1 MTRNISLLLFTF
13 VITLLGGN
21 SAWAQTYI
29 GNVDNTTEYGQAT
42 SQEYNLGQ
50 DQKLHLEFTNYS
62 DKAENYH
69 NWLLMITGIDNN
81 EVVLRADDWWWCG
94 GYNKDDNDWW
104 KFTSYTS
111 SFDWTNFKNDMDGA
125 SVIIDVSTIQVG
137 DYSHVVIKTNSTNND
152 RNYIETFK
160 LFHGVGDIKVKVS
173 VDHSHITTPTYTITN
188 NASEFYD
195 FTNASSL
202 NSRFV
207 GVGGGT
213 GSWGFVSGQGYKN
226 STSGTRQFQ
235 IMNLHNG
242 DQVTITYSGNSG
254 TFNSTNAKDIN
265 GSFISRY
272 GSLISDQPF
281 YMTADGTLE
290 VNIPRNLYI
299 KSVEINKE
307 WSGSVTPT
315 VVFTTPSPNST
326 IQMTVGQSYES
337 VVTTNPTQATPV
349 YTSSNTG
356 VATVDV
362 YGRVTAVGVGNA
374 TITANL
380 TVNNTNATSSSF
392 NVEVSST
399 TTTNT
404 DYDFQVYQ
412 KNVNNTWTDCV
423 NDTNYD
429 IEWWGYTINRDGI
442 DITPMKYSNYN
453 FTSSHISH
461 PNTPTSDSATDLETH
476 NDPYRIGVSDWG
488 WYLRVNG
495 DGTRGMYNHTGKTST
510 FYILRLHNGDKI
522 KITYSDGSCT
532 ASSLNLRAYNSSTQK
547 YEDVALGGSIANN
560 TYYVVTSDGY
570 AKIGV
575 SEGTYIQH
583 LQIQREGN
591 PAMSFSPSSTAYE
604 LTSLNFT
611 EPTLITQP
619 AGIGVTYSS
628 SDETI
633 AKMGSED
640 GGPSDVM
647 FIRPGNVTITA
658 TATIGGSEYSASY
671 TILVKADD
679 ALFVAKDEHSAE
691 FPLFNSYKNAD
702 NVGVLAIDATTF
714 KAIPFM
720 TMEFGNGSDI
730 ALVRDFSNVSDYHSS
745 MLLDADGIQ
754 HMNYT
759 PTLEGGIDRMKPT
772 SGTFY
777 VFKPA
782 LSGVLTIQG
791 VKRSG
796 KTNTVVLVDA
806 DATSGTTTTHNAFA
820 GEAHKVTYAITS
832 TSNITSGTTVNVND
846 GGTLVATLTFG
857 EVRPEGN
864 TEEGYYK
871 DFTCKADASLS
882 GYSHCTEGNNVNG
895 NLRGGTFY
903 TIVPKFD
910 GQIEIAVI
918 LNAGKNFYILE
929 DGIALNNYNG
939 ITVDSKY
946 KGLYTFDVKA
956 NKSYKFYASGSTL
969 GFYGF
974 KFSNN
979 KTYTSYPIVKTLSF
993 NDNSHVAIEEE
1004 IDLVGGHTY
1013 YLYGDNNLTNGGD
1026 RQVFYLHGFTYT
1038 TNFKFP
1044 YKGVVMDG
1052 RSNTVD
1058 ALGYYHVP
1066 VASTYTATVSGGA
1079 TYSIEYKDKDGKT
1092 QATAAT
1098 VNESGVVSNIS
1109 EPGSYIVTA
1118 SVESNGQTYK
1128 TYYVLTVPYSLSTE
1142 STDRISWKFNGGK
1155 MENREQLNANADDWA
1170 VYYKVRM
1177 YNTQT
1182 RALEYINV
1190 PVRANGIG
1198 VLGDNARY
1206 FDNTAGLL
1214 FKANAHDF
1222 GTTSKDLNEEATL
1235 SDKLKADPTQLEENK
1250 YITIYNGTSM
1260 TIPNLKAGQYVRVKW
1275 SRYSQNNGDQV
1286 TVHNVTDLNG
1296 TDMDGHSISI
1306 GAGGRVQDNGG
1317 TGYHEFKV
1325 AADGDVTFTASQ
1337 DGWINIY
1344 EVDVANQFIP
1354 TNLRLQ
1360 TVDNT
1365 AEAGSVGS
1373 TLSFIR
1379 KDSGGSSITN
1389 EYTTAYGRILCQS
1402 NVGISYYIKGDPNNN
1417 TTGSRTGTLNTSN
1430 CTVSSNTL
1438 NLGATGHGRFTL
1450 VQEGKIGNY
1459 VLDRN
1464 EYEIKVYEYNYP
1476 TLSYPRTWNME
1487 NMSTATGTALVADS
1501 SLVDGGGNYKTW
1513 KKADTNMFKLTLE
1526 PENVIA
1532 WTTKSSINGS
1542 ATAISEL
1549 NGLGIRP
1556 ADITK
1561 TNSIV
1566 LGSNN
1571 TGIELSSTETQILT
1585 VPSVASGTTAYI
1597 RVKNGSAPSVS
1608 AQYADGTEATLHTIV
1623 DNVSDYSTYYVD
1635 GADKDID
1642 FYLKDV
1648 TVMQTA
1654 VSIDTKAI
1662 SAAGYATEA
1671 RSYPV
1676 DYNMTQ
1682 TFLGQDFV
1690 AYKITGVSDNK
1701 VISTRVHYVPANAG
1715 VMITGNVTSAIIR
1728 PLFTTDVNREA
1739 SNMDGNLLVGLI
1751 TGVAV
1756 DQTTVDGGTTYYNYI
1771 LANKG
1776 YKVTENGDAHTVTN
1790 EEVTG
1795 LGYYLLY
1802 KSGTVLEDNTTYT
1815 PTALKNNSAYLRL
1828 NSFQAIHQS
1837 LNSGSNAPTFCFFLD
1852 FNEATAIDGIPVD
1865 SSTRIRGEEGVYYT
1879 LQGVR
1884 VEHPGKGLY
1893 IYNGRKVFIK

>member
-1 MTRNISLLLFTF
+1 MTRNISLLFITF
-13 VITLLGGN
+13 VISLLGGN
-21 SAWAQTYI
+21 SAWAQSYI
-29 GNVDNTTEYGQAT
+29 GNVDNTTEYGQAAST
-42 SQEYNLGQ
+42 EYTLTQNK
-50 DQKLHLEFTNYS
+50 KLHLEFTNYS

-69 NWLLMITGIDNN
+69 NWLLMISGIDDN
-81 EVVLRADDWWWCG
+81 ELVLRADDWWWCG

-125 SVIIDVSTIQVG
+125 SVIIDISTIQVG
-137 DYSHVVIKTNSTNND
+137 NYSHVVIKTNSYNNG
-152 RNYIETFK
+152 RNYIETLK
-160 LFHGVGDIKVKVS
+160 LLHGVGDIKVKVS
-173 VDHSHITTPTYTITN
+173 VDHSHITTPIATITD

-202 NSRFV
+202 DSRFV

-226 STSGTRQFQ
+226 GTSGTRQFR
-235 IMNLHNG
+235 INNLHNG
-242 DQVTITYSGNSG
+242 DQVTITYSDNSG

-307 WSGSVTPT
+307 WSGSITPT
-315 VVFTTPSPNST
+315 VAFTTPSPNST
-326 IQMTVGQSYES
+326 IEMTVGQSYES

-349 YTSSNTG
+349 YTSSNTS

-362 YGRVTAVGVGNA
+362 YGRVTAVGAGNA
-374 TITANL
+374 RITATL
-380 TVNNTNATSSSF
+380 TVNNQSANAYYDLT
-392 NVEVSST
+392 VSSIT
-399 TTTNT
+399 TVSS

-412 KNVNNTWTDCV
+412 NKVDNTWTDCV
-423 NDTNYD
+423 NGTNYD
-429 IEWWGYTINRDGI
+429 IDWWGYTINRDGI

-453 FTSSHISH
+453 FTYAHISH

-488 WYLRVNG
+488 WYLRVDT
-495 DGTRGMYNHTGKTST
+495 DGSKRGMYNNTGKTST

-575 SEGTYIQH
+575 SQGTYIQH

-633 AKMGSED
+633 AKLGSED

-658 TATIGGSEYSASY
+658 TAIIGGEEKTASY

-679 ALFVAKDEHSAE
+679 ALFVATDDHTAE
-691 FPLFNSYKNAD
+691 FPLYNSYKNAD

-720 TMEFGNGSDI
+720 TMEFGNGNDI
-730 ALVRDFSNVSDYHSS
+730 ALVRDFSGVTDYHSS
-745 MLLDADGIQ
+745 MLLDANGVQ

-759 PTLEGGIDRMKPT
+759 PTQEGEVFRMKPT
-772 SGTFY
+772 SGTDY

-791 VKRSG
+791 VKRSD
-796 KTNTVVLVDA
+796 KNNTVVLVDA

-820 GEAHKVTYAITS
+820 GEAHEVTYAIPN

-846 GGTLVATLTFG
+846 GVTLVATLTFG

-864 TEEGYYK
+864 TEADYYK

-882 GYSHCTEGNNVNG
+882 GYSFCTEGNDVNG

-918 LNAGKNFYILE
+918 LNADKYFYILE

-939 ITVDSKY
+939 IKESSKY
-946 KGLYTFDVKA
+946 TGKYTFNVKA
-956 NKSYKFYASGSTL
+956 NKSYKFYASGSKL

-974 KFSNN
+974 KFTND
-979 KTYTSYPIVKTLSF
+979 KTYTSYPIVHTLNFSG
-993 NDNSHVAIEEE
+993 NTATTEN
-1004 IDLVGGHTY
+1004 IDLIGGHTY
-1013 YLYGDNNLTNGGD
+1013 YLYGNNNLTNGDD

-1044 YKGVVMDG
+1044 HKGVVMDG
-1052 RSNTVD
+1052 GSYTVD

-1066 VASTYTATVSGGA
+1066 VASTYTATISEGVS
-1079 TYSIEYKDKDGKT
+1079 YSIEYKDKDGKT
-1092 QATAAT
+1092 QKTAAT
-1098 VNESGVVSNIS
+1098 VDNSGDVSNIS
-1109 EPGSYIVTA
+1109 EAGSYIVTA
-1118 SVESNGQTYK
+1118 SVQSNGQTYK
-1128 TYYVLTVPYSLSTE
+1128 TYYVLTVPYSLPTE

-1155 MENREQLNANADDWA
+1155 METKEQLNANANDWA
-1170 VYYKVRM
+1170 VYYKVRR

-1222 GTTSKDLNEEATL
+1222 GTTSNDLQEDATL
-1235 SDKLKADPTQLEENK
+1235 SEKLKADPTTLENNN
-1250 YITIYNGTSM
+1250 YITIFNGTSM
-1260 TIPNLKAGQYVRVKW
+1260 TVPNLKAGQYVRVKW

-1286 TVHNVTDLNG
+1286 TVNNVTDLNG
-1296 TDMDGHSISI
+1296 TNMNGQKISI
-1306 GAGGRVQDNGG
+1306 GAGARVQDNGG

-1365 AEAGSVGS
+1365 QAGSSPS
-1373 TLSFIR
+1373 TLSYIR
-1379 KDSGGSSITN
+1379 RNTGGSTVTN
-1389 EYTTAYGRILCQS
+1389 EYSTVYGRIQSQS

-1417 TTGSRTGTLNTSN
+1417 ATGSRTGTLSTSN
-1430 CTVSSNTL
+1430 CTVSNNTL

-1450 VQEGKIGNY
+1450 VQEGKVDGTY

-1464 EYEIKVYEYNYP
+1464 EYEIKVYEYDYAPQTYP
-1476 TLSYPRTWNME
+1476 HTWNLE
-1487 NMSTATGTALVADS
+1487 NMSDATDTALSTESGWTDAN
-1501 SLVDGGGNYKTW
+1501 GNYRNWTSAGENKYQ
-1513 KKADTNMFKLTLE
+1513 LTLE
-1526 PENVIA
+1526 PENLIA
-1532 WTTKSSINGS
+1532 WNTKAAIGGE

-1561 TNSIV
+1561 TNNIV

-1571 TGIELSSTETQILT
+1571 TGIELSTTERQILT
-1585 VPSVASGTTAYI
+1585 VPSVASDQTAYI
-1597 RVKNGSAPSVS
+1597 RVKNGASPSVT
-1608 AQYADGTEATLHTIV
+1608 AKYADGTDATLSEVYT
-1623 DNVSDYSTYYVD
+1623 SDGYSTYKVE
-1635 GADKDID
+1635 GNGKDID
-1642 FYLKDV
+1642 FYLTDV
-1648 TVMQTA
+1648 TVMQGA
-1654 VSIDTKAI
+1654 VSIDTKTVT
-1662 SAAGYATEA
+1662 SAGYATEA

-1676 DYNMTQ
+1676 DYTMAQ
-1682 TFLGQDFV
+1682 TFLGNEQK
-1690 AYKITGVSDNK
+1690 AYVVTGVNDNK
-1701 VISTRVHYVPANAG
+1701 VIVAEAQYVYPG
-1715 VMITGNVTSAIIR
+1715 DVFPSIITGPSFVMATSQ
-1728 PLFTTDVNREA
+1728 P
-1739 SNMDGNLLVGLI
+1739 
-1751 TGVAV
+1751 
-1756 DQTTVDGGTTYYNYI
+1756 TYP
-1771 LANKG
+1771 
-1776 YKVTENGDAHTVTN
+1776 T
-1790 EEVTG
+1790 
-1795 LGYYLLY
+1795 
-1802 KSGTVLEDNTTYT
+1802 SGT
-1815 PTALKNNSAYLRL
+1815 
-1828 NSFQAIHQS
+1828 I
-1837 LNSGSNAPTFCFFLD
+1837 
-1852 FNEATAIDGIPVD
+1852 
-1865 SSTRIRGEEGVYYT
+1865 
-1879 LQGVR
+1879 
-1884 VEHPGKGLY
+1884 
-1893 IYNGRKVFIK
+1893 